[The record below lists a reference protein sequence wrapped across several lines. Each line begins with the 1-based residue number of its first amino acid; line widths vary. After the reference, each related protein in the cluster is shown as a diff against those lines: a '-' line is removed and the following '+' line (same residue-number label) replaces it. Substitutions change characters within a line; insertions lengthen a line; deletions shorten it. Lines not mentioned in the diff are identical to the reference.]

1 MKKETIICNG
11 GKIASSIICA
21 RETGHIHPKEPN
33 WTTFSHHIQKKT
45 QYIADLNER
54 LKAIKLPEGN
64 VGIIKLLQE
73 NTGSMLFGNSLGN
86 AFLNMSHTGL
96 PW

>member
-1 MKKETIICNG
+1 MQW
-11 GKIASSIICA
+11 GKNSLFNNLCQRNWTHSPKG
-21 RETGHIHPKEPN
+21 TKLNYFLTPYPKEN
-33 WTTFSHHIQKKT
+33 SK
-45 QYIADLNER
+45 YIADLNER

-96 PW
+96 P